1 MNIETQIVG
10 DTAVVARLDSMPLRI
25 HARLL
30 PTMRALDVKLHALV
44 VSKLSGAVLHRRTGR
59 LAQSQN
65 MRLTDSPTEIAAAVG
80 FNRGTVPYGAI
91 HEFGGTTRAHVIE
104 AINAATLRFQ
114 VGGKTVFA
122 KKVNHPGSKIPE
134 RSFLRSSLKEMAPE
148 AIAEIKAAAVT
159 EAQA

>member
-1 MNIETQIVG
+1 MIETQIVG
-10 DTAVVARLDSMPLRI
+10 DTAVLARLDSMPLRI
-25 HARLL
+25 HARVLQTVTRL
-30 PTMRALDVKLHALV
+30 GIDLHALV
-44 VSKLSGAVLHRRTGR
+44 VAKLSGTVLHRRTGR

-65 MRLTDSPTEIAAAVG
+65 RRVTDTPVEITTAVG

-104 AINAATLRFQ
+104 AINAAALRFQ